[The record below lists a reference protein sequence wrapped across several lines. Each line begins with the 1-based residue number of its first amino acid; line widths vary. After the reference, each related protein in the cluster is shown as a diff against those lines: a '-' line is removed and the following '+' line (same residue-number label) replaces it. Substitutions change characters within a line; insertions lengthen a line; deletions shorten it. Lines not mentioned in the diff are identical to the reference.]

1 MREIMNYILNNMRG
15 ESKEEILDYI
25 IDFYRADRITSSEY
39 DKLYDWLDIV
49 YEPVCHGDKIAISNA
64 ERRRSIK

>member
-25 IDFYRADRITSSEY
+25 IDFYSADRITSSEY

-49 YEPVCHGDKIAISNA
+49 YEPVLSW
-64 ERRRSIK
+64 R